1 MHTIVVIHNRINYEN
16 KPMSEC
22 KTCFKDSK
30 EHSRNLWQLHQ
41 EAKPC
46 LLCNKNSGKH
56 SEKLWEMHQTV
67 LALGSHGE
75 KLRPIS
81 MGFGSTT
88 IARVHKWNT
97 IKVNGKDSPY
107 HIELI
112 PIHMRCTGC
121 KNAMSA
127 NEVDVADVLDGL
139 CLECFSEQTDQEY
152 TWHSKPW
159 WAVNNGKYSNE

>member
-1 MHTIVVIHNRINYEN
+1 
-16 KPMSEC
+16 MSEC
-22 KTCFKDSK
+22 KTCLKDSK

-56 SEKLWEMHQTV
+56 SEKLWEIHPTV

-75 KLRPIS
+75 KLRPITI
-81 MGFGSTT
+81 GFVSTT

-97 IKVNGKDSPY
+97 IKVNGQESPY

-112 PIHMRCTGC
+112 PIHMRCTDC
-121 KNAMSA
+121 KNSMSA
-127 NEVDVADVLDGL
+127 NEVDVADILDGL
-139 CLECFSEQTDQEY
+139 CFKCFCEQTDQEY

-159 WAVNNGKYSNE
+159 WSVNGGKYSRGPLIH

>member
-1 MHTIVVIHNRINYEN
+1 
-16 KPMSEC
+16 MSEC
-22 KTCFKDSK
+22 KTCLKDSK

-75 KLRPIS
+75 KLRPITI
-81 MGFGSTT
+81 GFGSTT
-88 IARVHKWNT
+88 IARVHKSNT
-97 IKVNGKDSPY
+97 IKVNGQESPY

-112 PIHMRCTGC
+112 PIHMRCTDC
-121 KNAMSA
+121 KNSMSA
-127 NEVDVADVLDGL
+127 NEVDVADILDGL
-139 CLECFSEQTDQEY
+139 CFKCFCEQTDQEY

-159 WAVNNGKYSNE
+159 WSVNGGKYSRGPLIH

>member
-1 MHTIVVIHNRINYEN
+1 MR
-16 KPMSEC
+16 EC
-22 KTCFKDSK
+22 KTCLKDSK

-75 KLRPIS
+75 KLRPITI
-81 MGFGSTT
+81 GFGSTT

-97 IKVNGKDSPY
+97 IKVNGQESPY

-112 PIHMRCTGC
+112 PIHMRCIDC
-121 KNAMSA
+121 KNSMST
-127 NEVDVADVLDGL
+127 NEVDVADILDGL
-139 CLECFSEQTDQEY
+139 CFKCFCEQTDQEY

-159 WAVNNGKYSNE
+159 WSVNGGKYSRGPLIH

>member
-1 MHTIVVIHNRINYEN
+1 
-16 KPMSEC
+16 MSEC
-22 KTCFKDSK
+22 KTFLKDSK

-56 SEKLWEMHQTV
+56 SEKLWEIHQTV

-75 KLRPIS
+75 KLRPITI
-81 MGFGSTT
+81 GFGSTT

-97 IKVNGKDSPY
+97 IKVNGQESPY

-112 PIHMRCTGC
+112 PIHMRCTDC
-121 KNAMSA
+121 KNSMSA
-127 NEVDVADVLDGL
+127 NEVDVADILDGL
-139 CLECFSEQTDQEY
+139 CFKCFCEQTDQEY

-159 WAVNNGKYSNE
+159 WSVNGGKYSRGPLIH

>member
-1 MHTIVVIHNRINYEN
+1 
-16 KPMSEC
+16 MSEC
-22 KTCFKDSK
+22 KTCLKDSK
-30 EHSRNLWQLHQ
+30 EHSQNLWQLHQ
-41 EAKPC
+41 ESKPC

-75 KLRPIS
+75 KLRPVTI
-81 MGFGSTT
+81 GFGPTT

-97 IKVNGKDSPY
+97 INANGHESPY

-112 PIHMRCTGC
+112 PIHMRCASC
-121 KNAMSA
+121 QDSMST
-127 NEVDVADVLDGL
+127 NEIEVADTCSGL
-139 CLECFSEQTDQEY
+139 CYKCFSEKTDQEC

-159 WAVNNGKYSNE
+159 WSVNEGKYSGKPLVHK